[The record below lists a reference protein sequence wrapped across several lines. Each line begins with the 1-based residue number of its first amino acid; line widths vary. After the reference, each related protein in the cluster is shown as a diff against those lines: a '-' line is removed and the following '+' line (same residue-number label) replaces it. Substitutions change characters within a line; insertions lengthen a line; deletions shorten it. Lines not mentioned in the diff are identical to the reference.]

1 MRFLTGLFNLFWVNL
16 LFLFTSIPIITIG
29 PSLCALYKVCIQM
42 VSGDDPQ
49 VYSTYFREFKNS
61 FKKGLLLWLGILALG
76 GFFAYELYLIYFTD
90 MVGDSFSFLQ
100 YPVWVM
106 ILLIVQVFLYGFAL
120 LAIFENTLKNTIK
133 NAILLSIKHFAITIF
148 LVVCWLFTPIIVNT
162 FPNFFYGAVGLE
174 LFINMALRVFICSV
188 FLHKAF
194 DLKKIKVARDGSLRE
209 ISYDDMI
216 EYADDGSDGENE
228 EEGSSESDEDSDEE
242 SDEDPGEEPDDG
254 PEEGPDEETDNSPDE
269 ESSEGSDENEKE

>member
-1 MRFLTGLFNLFWVNL
+1 
-16 LFLFTSIPIITIG
+16 
-29 PSLCALYKVCIQM
+29 M

-61 FKKGLLLWLGILALG
+61 FKKGLILWLGILALG

-148 LVVCWLFTPIIVNT
+148 LIVVWLFTPVLVNT
-162 FPNFFYGAVGLE
+162 FPNFFYGVVGLE
-174 LFINMALRVFICSV
+174 LFINMALRVFICSI

-194 DLKKIKVARDGSLRE
+194 DLKKIKIARDGSVRE
-209 ISYDDMI
+209 LSYDDMI
-216 EYADDGSDGENE
+216 EYQDEEGSDDGSE
-228 EEGSSESDEDSDEE
+228 EDDT
-242 SDEDPGEEPDDG
+242 PEPD
-254 PEEGPDEETDNSPDE
+254 EGPDEET
-269 ESSEGSDENEKE
+269 SEDSDGNENE